1 MAAGVSCWG
10 AALGA
15 AVGFPLLLLVAAPY
29 IRRFVAGGR
38 CESAARLD
46 GKAAVITGAN
56 TGIGKETARELARR
70 GARVIIACRDTA
82 KGEAAASEIRAET
95 GNPQVVVKKLDLAD
109 TKSIREFA
117 DNFLAE
123 EKELHILIN
132 NAGVMLCPY
141 SKTADGF
148 EMHLGVNHL
157 GHFLLTFL
165 LLERLKQSAPAR
177 IVNVSSLGHHGGRIR
192 FHDLNGEKSY
202 NRGLAY
208 CHSKLA
214 NVLFT
219 RELARR
225 LQGTKVTANALHP
238 GSVHT
243 ELVRHSLAMMW
254 LWRIFSFFLKT
265 PWEGAQTSVYC
276 AVAEELESV
285 TGQYFRWVQ
294 ADGMMYCGRKPCWLR
309 KQALLLFFIKKGLCK
324 RLV

>member
-1 MAAGVSCWG
+1 RS
-10 AALGA
+10 
-15 AVGFPLLLLVAAPY
+15 Y
-29 IRRFVAGGR
+29 VAGAR
-38 CESAARLD
+38 CRSAARLE
-46 GKAAVITGAN
+46 GKVVVVTGAN
-56 TGIGKETARELARR
+56 TGIGKETARDLARR
-70 GARVIIACRDTA
+70 GKVIIACRDTA
-82 KGEAAASEIRAET
+82 KAEAAASEIRAET
-95 GNPQVVVKKLDLAD
+95 GNEQVVVKKLDLAD

-117 DNFLAE
+117 EKFLSE

-177 IVNVSSLGHHGGRIR
+177 IVNVSSLAHHGGRIR
-192 FHDLNGEKSY
+192 FHDLHGEKSY

-225 LQGTKVTANALHP
+225 LQGKSQSSAEFTANALHP
-238 GSVHT
+238 GSVHS
-243 ELVRHSLAMMW
+243 ELVRHSFVMTW
-254 LWRIFSFFLKT
+254 LWKIFSFFLKT
-265 PWEGAQTSVYC
+265 PWEGAQTTIYC
-276 AVAEELESV
+276 AVAEELDSV
-285 TGQYFRWVQ
+285 TGQYFSDCRPAYVSPRARDDETAKKLWSVS
-294 ADGMMYCGRKPCWLR
+294 CE
-309 KQALLLFFIKKGLCK
+309 LLGIQWD
-324 RLV
+324 

>member
-1 MAAGVSCWG
+1 L
-10 AALGA
+10 AALSC
-15 AVGFPLLLLVAAPY
+15 
-29 IRRFVAGGR
+29 RRYVAGR
-38 CESAARLD
+38 PCKSAARLD
-46 GKAAVITGAN
+46 GKVAIITGAN

-70 GARVIIACRDTA
+70 GKVIVACRDTA
-82 KGEAAASEIRAET
+82 KAEAAASEIRADT
-95 GNPQVVVKKLDLAD
+95 GNQQVIVKKLDLAD
-109 TKSIREFA
+109 TRSIREFA
-117 DNFLAE
+117 NSFLAE

-177 IVNVSSLGHHGGRIR
+177 IVNVSSLAHHGGRIR
-192 FHDLNGEKSY
+192 FHDLHGEKSY

-225 LQGTKVTANALHP
+225 LQGKSWRAVGTKVTANSLHP
-238 GSVHT
+238 GSVYS
-243 ELVRHSLAMMW
+243 ELVRHSLVITW

-265 PWEGAQTSVYC
+265 PREGAQTSVYC

-285 TGQYFRWVQ
+285 TGQYFSDCRPAYVSPW
-294 ADGMMYCGRKPCWLR
+294 GRDDET
-309 KQALLLFFIKKGLCK
+309 AKKLWRVSCEQLGIQWD
-324 RLV
+324 

>member
-1 MAAGVSCWG
+1 
-10 AALGA
+10 
-15 AVGFPLLLLVAAPY
+15 
-29 IRRFVAGGR
+29 
-38 CESAARLD
+38 
-46 GKAAVITGAN
+46 
-56 TGIGKETARELARR
+56 

-95 GNPQVVVKKLDLAD
+95 GNPQVLVKKLDLAD

-117 DNFLAE
+117 DSFLAE

-177 IVNVSSLGHHGGRIR
+177 IINVSSLGHHGGRIR

-238 GSVHT
+238 GSVYT
-243 ELVRHSLAMMW
+243 ELVRHSVAMTW

-285 TGQYFRWVQ
+285 SGQYFSDCQPAYVSSW
-294 ADGMMYCGRKPCWLR
+294 GRDDETAKKLWNVSCE
-309 KQALLLFFIKKGLCK
+309 LLGIQWD
-324 RLV
+324 

>member
-1 MAAGVSCWG
+1 PSSRRVPPLSC
-10 AALGA
+10 
-15 AVGFPLLLLVAAPY
+15 
-29 IRRFVAGGR
+29 RRYVAGGR
-38 CESAARLD
+38 CRSAARLD
-46 GKAAVITGAN
+46 GKVAVITGAN

-70 GARVIIACRDTA
+70 GKVIIACRDLA
-82 KGEAAASEIRAET
+82 KAEAAASEIRAET
-95 GNPQVVVKKLDLAD
+95 ENQEVIVKKLDLAD
-109 TKSIREFA
+109 TRSIREFA
-117 DNFLAE
+117 NSFLAE

-177 IVNVSSLGHHGGRIR
+177 IVNVSSLAHHGGRIR
-192 FHDLNGEKSY
+192 FHDLHGEKSY

-225 LQGTKVTANALHP
+225 LQGKLACAFCPGLLSFTIGTKVTANSLHP
-238 GSVHT
+238 GSVHS
-243 ELVRHSLAMMW
+243 ELVRHSFVMTW

-285 TGQYFRWVQ
+285 TGQYFSDCQPAYVSPW
-294 ADGMMYCGRKPCWLR
+294 GRDDETAKKLWNVSCELLR
-309 KQALLLFFIKKGLCK
+309 IQWD
-324 RLV
+324 

>member
-1 MAAGVSCWG
+1 
-10 AALGA
+10 AALSC
-15 AVGFPLLLLVAAPY
+15 
-29 IRRFVAGGR
+29 RRYVAGGE
-38 CESAARLD
+38 CKSPARLE
-46 GKAAVITGAN
+46 GKVAIITGAN
-56 TGIGKETARELARR
+56 TGIGKETARALARR
-70 GARVIIACRDTA
+70 GKVIVACRDTVKA
-82 KGEAAASEIRAET
+82 EAAASEIRADT
-95 GNPQVVVKKLDLAD
+95 GNQQVIVKKLDLAD

-117 DNFLAE
+117 EKFLEE

-177 IVNVSSLGHHGGRIR
+177 VVNVSSLAHHGGRIR
-192 FHDLNGEKSY
+192 FHDLHGEKSY

-225 LQGTKVTANALHP
+225 LQGKSQRRAELNALHP
-238 GSVHT
+238 GSVYS
-243 ELVRHSLAMMW
+243 ELVRHSFVMSW
-254 LWRIFSFFLKT
+254 LWKIFSFFLKT
-265 PWEGAQTSVYC
+265 PWEGAQTSIYC
-276 AVAEELESV
+276 AVAEELDSV
-285 TGQYFRWVQ
+285 TGQYFSDCQPAYVSSR
-294 ADGMMYCGRKPCWLR
+294 GRDDETAKKLWSVSCE
-309 KQALLLFFIKKGLCK
+309 LLGIQWD
-324 RLV
+324 

>member
-1 MAAGVSCWG
+1 MERAAAMLTCWG

-15 AVGFPLLLLVAAPY
+15 AVSFPVLFFVAAPY
-29 IRRFVAGGR
+29 IRRYVAGGR
-38 CESAARLD
+38 CKSTARLE
-46 GKAAVITGAN
+46 GKVVIITGAN
-56 TGIGKETARELARR
+56 TGIGKETARDLARR
-70 GARVIIACRDTA
+70 GKSASSSSSSPVWLVCVGLCVRSPFSGCARVIVACRDTA
-82 KGEAAASEIRAET
+82 KAEAAASEIRAET
-95 GNPQVVVKKLDLAD
+95 GNQQVIVKKLDLAD

-117 DNFLAE
+117 EQFLAE

-148 EMHLGVNHL
+148 ETHLGVNHL

-177 IVNVSSLGHHGGRIR
+177 IVNVSSLAHHVGRIR
-192 FHDLNGEKSY
+192 FHDLHGEKSY

-225 LQGTKVTANALHP
+225 LQGK
-238 GSVHT
+238 S
-243 ELVRHSLAMMW
+243 
-254 LWRIFSFFLKT
+254 
-265 PWEGAQTSVYC
+265 
-276 AVAEELESV
+276 
-285 TGQYFRWVQ
+285 
-294 ADGMMYCGRKPCWLR
+294 
-309 KQALLLFFIKKGLCK
+309 
-324 RLV
+324 